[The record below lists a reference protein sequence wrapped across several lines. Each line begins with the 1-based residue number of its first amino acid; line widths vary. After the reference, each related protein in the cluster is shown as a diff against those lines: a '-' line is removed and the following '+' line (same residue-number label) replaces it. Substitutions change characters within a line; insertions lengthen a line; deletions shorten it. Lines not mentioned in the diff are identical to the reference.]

1 MIWMVFM
8 NNELLGF
15 DDLKSRIYTLRG
27 VKVML
32 DRDLAELYQVETRR
46 INEQVKR
53 NISRF
58 PKEFMFQLSPQE
70 VEDLRSQFATANLS
84 VKSRGLPY
92 VFTEYGVVM
101 LASVLKS
108 ETAID
113 VNIKIVRAFVSL
125 RRSIA
130 VHPEYSL
137 LKETVKCIESR
148 MDTIEANH
156 LVDQITMNKK
166 ITHLS
171 KDMYDIRDDVRRISD
186 ILDHFQDA
194 HVIIKRPDG
203 GINV

>member
-1 MIWMVFM
+1 M
-8 NNELLGF
+8 NNELLSF

-32 DRDLAELYQVETRR
+32 DRDLALLYAVETKTLNRA
-46 INEQVKR
+46 VKR
-53 NISRF
+53 NLKRF
-58 PKEFMFQLSPQE
+58 PLDFMFQLTHYE
-70 VEDLRSQFATANLS
+70 VESLQYQFGTANIS
-84 VKSRGLPY
+84 SKSRVFPY
-92 VFTEYGVVM
+92 AFSEQGISM
-101 LASVLKS
+101 LSSVLNS
-108 ETAID
+108 ELAID
-113 VNIKIVRAFVSL
+113 INIKIMRAFVSL

-130 VHPEYSL
+130 IHPEYAL
-137 LKETVKCIESR
+137 LKETVKFIESR